1 MKLRRV
7 NLLLVVILVLAVGVT
22 FLVTALT
29 SADHS
34 RRRSLAGSNA
44 PRGDSA
50 AADAAT
56 AAGRTGAPVSA
67 PREEALSRAVPPSR
81 AVEPLSESTVE
92 PDLPGLGER
101 ELNAAVRA
109 AQADRICREM
119 DAIMQAWPR
128 YSAMRDP
135 LYAELMQQ
143 LDLDSVPNEQLVQRA
158 LALREE
164 FWRAG
169 GNFSK
174 NSYRDGYTA
183 RLLLEIAH
191 RRDPQNMTITDELVE
206 TMQAVEVSWS
216 YVAQGEALE
225 KVRNEELAGAIREL
239 RLAQFE
245 QIRKEV
251 EQGRTPGWQD
261 FVRANDLPLL
271 LGKRGEFEAAK
282 EVVQWEIQHA
292 TQGRWTAYA
301 EPLARSLRILDE
313 GDVFEFNIYWASN
326 SSYPDEYRYARRL
339 PSFRGP
345 EPQQRGVTAVHKLSL
360 DPVWTSDEGR

>member
-1 MKLRRV
+1 MKVRRV
-7 NLLLVVILVLAVGVT
+7 NLLLLVILVLAIGVT

-29 SADHS
+29 SAGHS
-34 RRRSLAGSNA
+34 RRRSLARSNA
-44 PRGDSA
+44 TGGDSA
-50 AADAAT
+50 APDAVN
-56 AAGRTGAPVSA
+56 AAGPTHAPVSA
-67 PREEALSRAVPPSR
+67 HREEAFSRAVPPSR
-81 AVEPLSESTVE
+81 IVEPLSESTVE

-101 ELNAAVRA
+101 ELNAALYA

-128 YSAMRDP
+128 YLLMRDP

-143 LDLDSVPNEQLVQRA
+143 FDLDGVPNEQLVQRA

-174 NSYRDGYTA
+174 DSYRDGYTA

-216 YVAQGEALE
+216 WVGESEALE
-225 KVRNEELAGAIREL
+225 KVRNDELAGAIREL

-251 EQGRTPGWQD
+251 EQGRTPTWQD

-271 LGKRGEFEAAK
+271 LGKKGEFEAAK

-292 TQGRWTAYA
+292 AQGGWTAYA
-301 EPLARSLRILDE
+301 EPLTRSLRILD
-313 GDVFEFNIYWASN
+313 GRDVFEFNIYWASD
-326 SSYPDEYRYARRL
+326 SSYPEEYRYARRL
-339 PSFRGP
+339 PSFQGP
-345 EPQQRGVTAVHKLSL
+345 EPQKRGVTPVHKLSL
-360 DPVWTSDEGR
+360 DPVWGSDEGG